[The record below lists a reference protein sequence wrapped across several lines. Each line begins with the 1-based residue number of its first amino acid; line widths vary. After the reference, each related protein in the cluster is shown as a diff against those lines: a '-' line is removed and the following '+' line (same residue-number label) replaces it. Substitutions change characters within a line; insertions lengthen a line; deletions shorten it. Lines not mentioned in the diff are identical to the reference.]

1 MSVVLAMSRSAY
13 PNDNST
19 TRHTTLNAVHG
30 ESHDAT
36 AAACVGGVLAAVTYG
51 WRFDGGHAWA
61 SIFGFGFV

>member
-1 MSVVLAMSRSAY
+1 MLVVLAMSRSAY

-19 TRHTTLNAVHG
+19 TRHTTLDAVHG

-36 AAACVGGVLAAVTYG
+36 AAAWAVS
-51 WRFDGGHAWA
+51 RRCFSGGHVWA